1 MQLLWRGTALLLD
14 VSLWFSNLQHMYGR
28 ESMGFHVQWDQ
39 LAVP

>member
-14 VSLWFSNLQHMYGR
+14 MSLWVSDLKHMYGG
-28 ESMGFHVQWDQ
+28 ESMGFYVQWDQ